1 LAGCAVDVRR
11 GHRVRVGR
19 EAEDREHFRRVLRE
33 DVGGD
38 WVCARAGGARGVDQV
53 GLAGLLGTV
62 HDGFFPLH
70 VLPVRVETVAD
81 EGGGEAGSG
90 DGGVA
95 GVDFGFVVARCLGVG
110 GHVPC
115 GEVPAE
121 FFIQGGLVDFA
132 VFDASDVAG
141 GIRE

>member
-1 LAGCAVDVRR
+1 M
-11 GHRVRVGR
+11 
-19 EAEDREHFRRVLRE
+19 
-33 DVGGD
+33 
-38 WVCARAGGARGVDQV
+38 
-53 GLAGLLGTV
+53 GLARLLRAV
-62 HDGFFPLH
+62 HDGFSPLH

-81 EGGGEAGSG
+81 EGGGKAGSG

-95 GVDFGFVVARCLGVG
+95 GVDFGFVVAEYLGVG

-121 FFIQGGLVDFA
+121 FFVQGGRVDFA
-132 VFDASDVAG
+132 VFDASHVAG